1 MSRQNGG
8 IPAGAGM
15 TGITFGIGILCPT
28 PPTTPSQS
36 RQTETVDDTLFGDCR
51 GRLQRPRNDGIRA
64 RLTSLGGVTR
74 PRVTPA
80 PRPEGRQASHLTAPM
95 FAAIATLAVLLT
107 MVSCLG
113 SADNST
119 AVERH
124 KKLAG
129 ELRDSK
135 LYSAA
140 IEEYQK
146 LLDYP
151 DVDEKTRGNVNYLI
165 GRIYFEDLNDYDQA
179 AAYYIRARAI
189 DPEGSYINEAS
200 RNLVASLEK
209 MGQILDAKRQLGA
222 ATDLQ
227 AAPGQV
233 GDIAVARVG
242 GAPIW
247 LSQVEQELQT
257 LPPEV
262 QKRFT
267 SRQAKM
273 EYVRQYVAVE
283 LLYRAALR
291 EAYDDDPEIERRQRL
306 LLRKLLVDKYVL
318 DKVMPQVTI
327 DTADVRNFYLANQ
340 DEKYNQAPFDSVRA
354 QVFLDYQ
361 AQKANAAFSDYIG
374 MLSSKENVEFYD
386 ENVK

>member
-1 MSRQNGG
+1 
-8 IPAGAGM
+8 
-15 TGITFGIGILCPT
+15 
-28 PPTTPSQS
+28 
-36 RQTETVDDTLFGDCR
+36 
-51 GRLQRPRNDGIRA
+51 
-64 RLTSLGGVTR
+64 
-74 PRVTPA
+74 
-80 PRPEGRQASHLTAPM
+80 M